1 MGYLRNHLATMV
13 TGVFAAVMSMLWV
26 YFNDFAPVLDFVFL
40 MAVPISWFLV
50 VILWLSQKSADYMHN
65 MGHDPSPRSI
75 TATHTEIS
83 TSTELVQSS
92 AQDASDKDV
101 AEARATLTAELETL
115 KTSVQLKDEQI
126 KTLKRQIANLQTQ
139 VEIESIR
146 ADIAN
151 LREMA
156 SKR

>member
-1 MGYLRNHLATMV
+1 MV
-13 TGVFAAVMSMLWV
+13 TGVFAAVMSLLWV

-50 VILWLSQKSADYMHN
+50 VILWLSQKSTDYMHN
-65 MGHDPSPRSI
+65 MGHDPEPPSI
-75 TATHTEIS
+75 TTVHTQS
-83 TSTELVQSS
+83 SASTELVQSG
-92 AQDASDKDV
+92 ALDASDTDV
-101 AEARATLTAELETL
+101 AKARVTLNAELETL
-115 KTSVQLKDEQI
+115 KTSVQVKDEQI

-146 ADIAN
+146 ADIAS